1 LGLEFRASLSKQVLY
16 DFSQMFRTFC
26 CGFFLEMGESLKV
39 EKRKKKWKKME
50 KKMES
55 PWNVR
60 FHKSKE
66 RFFFFSS

>member
-1 LGLEFRASLSKQVLY
+1 
-16 DFSQMFRTFC
+16 
-26 CGFFLEMGESLKV
+26 MGESLKV

-66 RFFFFSS
+66 RFFFLAVNIFTYLGGASL